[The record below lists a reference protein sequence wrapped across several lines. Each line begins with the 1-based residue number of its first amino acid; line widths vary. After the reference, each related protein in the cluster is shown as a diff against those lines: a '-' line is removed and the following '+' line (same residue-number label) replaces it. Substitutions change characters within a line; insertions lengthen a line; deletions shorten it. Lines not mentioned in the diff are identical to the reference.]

1 MKYRQ
6 WKKNYKK
13 IHGVNPPLELD
24 KRKQRRLA
32 KKAIKHI
39 SSVSIVE
46 AANRAAEVL
55 TNALAS
61 FMRGLGGAFDTAGT
75 VCRNVADNVQPIE
88 IKGRVFSW
96 QAREYGSSHYAVYEI
111 NALAAADELRAITYS
126 KKAAEKIAEI
136 LESDYLE
143 HTRQTSTDRIQ
154 RRNDAAESL
163 RAAVVTAYESGAYGK

>member
-1 MKYRQ
+1 MNYRQ

-13 IHGVNPPLELD
+13 LYGVNPPLELD

-39 SSVSIVE
+39 SRVDFETV
-46 AANRAAEVL
+46 ATRAAETF
-55 TNALAS
+55 TNAFAS
-61 FMRGLGGAFDTAGT
+61 VMRGLGGAFDTAGT

-96 QAREYGSSHYAVYEI
+96 QVREYSNSLYAVYEI
-111 NALAAADELRAITYS
+111 NALGDTDELRAVTYS
-126 KKAAEKIAEI
+126 QKAAEKIAEI

-143 HTRQTSTDRIQ
+143 HTRQTSPDKIQ
-154 RRNDAAESL
+154 HRTDAADSL
-163 RAAVVTAYESGAYGK
+163 RAAVITAYESGAFGE